1 MEIKNWL
8 DGEWALILGS
18 SSGFG
23 AEVSVKLSEYGVPKE
38 EMGFVP
44 TILPMPQVMQL

>member
-8 DGEWALILGS
+8 KDEWALILGS

-23 AEVSVKLSEYGVPKE
+23 AEVSKNYLNMVL
-38 EMGFVP
+38 
-44 TILPMPQVMQL
+44 T